1 MVKNLPANAEDMG
14 LIPVSERFPREGNGN
29 PVQYSCGEIPRTER
43 PGAGTGGIYNLVTKT
58 FFSKSNL
65 LKQFNKSLLMIG
77 KNPVL
82 LANKSVAF
90 FSFLKNYL

>member
-1 MVKNLPANAEDMG
+1 MD
-14 LIPVSERFPREGNGN
+14 REAWWALVHGD
-29 PVQYSCGEIPRTER
+29 
-43 PGAGTGGIYNLVTKT
+43 GTGVTYNLVTET

>member
-1 MVKNLPANAEDMG
+1 MD
-14 LIPVSERFPREGNGN
+14 REAWWAI
-29 PVQYSCGEIPRTER
+29 VH
-43 PGAGTGGIYNLVTKT
+43 GAGTGVTYNLVTKT

-82 LANKSVAF
+82 LASKSVAF